1 MRCRYNWEERDGM
14 IAIYSVR
21 KLQVGETIKEI
32 HFMACAC
39 LVSLEI

>member
-32 HFMACAC
+32 YFTACAC
-39 LVSLEI
+39 IVIVKI